1 MIYPMQMGSKIAM
14 KKIGKIIVVFWVRH
28 EVSEQIFF
36 DSINNSSLFSG
47 DLNKAASK
55 QGVR

>member
-1 MIYPMQMGSKIAM
+1 MGCKVAM
-14 KKIGKIIVVFWVRH
+14 KKIGKIIVVFRVRH

-36 DSINNSSLFSG
+36 DSINNSSSFSG

>member
-1 MIYPMQMGSKIAM
+1 MGCKVAM
-14 KKIGKIIVVFWVRH
+14 KKIGEIIVVFRVSS